1 MASPG
6 VFNGLNVFILTRVF
20 AMISVSYMGLIRKSL
35 TGDGIGLL
43 QKNRM
48 ALGLHT
54 KTFRLC
60 ECRPACT
67 L

>member
-1 MASPG
+1 MA
-6 VFNGLNVFILTRVF
+6 L
-20 AMISVSYMGLIRKSL
+20 ISKSL

-48 ALGLHT
+48 VLHT

-67 L
+67 LMPV